1 VQPFLAGVVGLRGA
15 GAGGELDRDDAEP
28 GKAEYFE
35 HFRTHNPARRIGT
48 GQDIAQAM
56 VFAMTNRFLTGV
68 TLRVDGGE
76 PLT

>member
-1 VQPFLAGVVGLRGA
+1 MRVNAISPGVVDTGIWDALGA
-15 GAGGELDRDDAEP
+15 E
-28 GKAEYFE
+28 GKTDFFE

-48 GQDIAQAM
+48 VEDIAEA
-56 VFAMTNRFLTGV
+56 VLFAMTNEFLTGL

>member
-1 VQPFLAGVVGLRGA
+1 VIDTGIWDAL
-15 GAGGELDRDDAEP
+15 GEA
-28 GKAEYFE
+28 GKAAYFD

-48 GQDIAQAM
+48 PGDIADATI
-56 VFAMTNRFLTGV
+56 FAMTNPFLTGT